1 MKDIYQVI
9 KRPLITEKSNICREQ
24 QNQVTFEVTR
34 KANKLEIKRAVEVI
48 FKVKVL
54 KVRTL
59 QVAGKVKRIGR
70 NIGKRS
76 NWKKAIV
83 TLSKGDKIDFFEG
96 A

>member
-9 KRPLITEKSNICREQ
+9 KRPLITEKSNISRVE
-24 QNQVTFEVTR
+24 QNQVTFEVNR
-34 KANKLEIKRAVEVI
+34 QANKLEIKRAVEAI

-83 TLSKGDKIDFFEG
+83 TLSKEDKIDFFEG